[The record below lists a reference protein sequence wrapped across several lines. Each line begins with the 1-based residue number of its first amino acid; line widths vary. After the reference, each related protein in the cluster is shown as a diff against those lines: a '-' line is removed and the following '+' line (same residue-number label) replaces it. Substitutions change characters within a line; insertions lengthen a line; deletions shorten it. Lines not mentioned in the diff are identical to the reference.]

1 MESDPQ
7 LLLVLLAVRMQ
18 GENPSAKLDI
28 FKKLKPY
35 LPTALEQQFIKQETI
50 ELTVVDKGKTK
61 KKKDAVINL
70 TDAGKKYL
78 ETHAGSEAQ
87 AAAIAAQSQGLQKQL
102 QADRDALRAEV
113 KAALANKST
122 KSDAAAEIKA
132 LAVKMDDFAKRL
144 ANLESSVKPVSE
156 DDLLGRID
164 QAFAGFDRKLASRL
178 GSAVATKQPNS
189 PTSTPAAPSS
199 PTSLRS
205 ILRKA
210 YEDLCLYV
218 EFEDGLVELPRL
230 FHEARRAMSGLTVHA
245 FHQEL
250 EALWSQKVLELKV
263 INEVRSASE
272 PDKALRRGDNLYYYV
287 LWPQP

>member
-1 MESDPQ
+1 MESDQQ

-18 GENPSAKLDI
+18 GENASSKLDI

-35 LPTALEQQFIKQETI
+35 LSNAVERQFIKEESI
-50 ELTVVDKGKTK
+50 DVTVVEKGKTK
-61 KKKDAVINL
+61 KKKSPVINL

-78 ETHAGSEAQ
+78 ETHAGAEAG
-87 AAAIAAQSQGLQKQL
+87 AAAIAAQSNGLQEQL
-102 QADRDALRAEV
+102 QADRETLRAEV
-113 KAALANKST
+113 KAALANKSAT
-122 KSDAAAEIKA
+122 PGSAAEIKT

-144 ANLESSVKPVSE
+144 SKLEESVKPVSE
-156 DDLLGRID
+156 NDLLARID
-164 QAFAGFDRKLASRL
+164 QAFAGLARKLESRL
-178 GSAVATKQPNS
+178 GSAAATKNPANPISSSAS
-189 PTSTPAAPSS
+189 PPKT
-199 PTSLRS
+199 LRS

-230 FHEARRAMSGLTVHA
+230 YHEARRTLSGLTVHA

-250 EALWSQKVLELKV
+250 ETLWSQRVLELKV
-263 INEVRSASE
+263 INEVRSVSE

-287 LWPQP
+287 LWPQT